1 VSVERVSILELVAP
15 DLMKTIVY
23 LCYGHGQHV
32 FETTF
37 SILSAFRFGPLEH
50 SGHQYVIYT
59 DDPGSFVGLG
69 VKLVK
74 LDAATLGAWMGKD
87 GYVHRRK
94 IMTMIDAL
102 SRFPGSVVFV
112 DSDTYFLKPPGKLF
126 DQVAPGRSRLHILE
140 ARLLESGTRINR
152 AISVVVGRNSFQDLS
167 GRPFKISRDAY
178 MWNDGVL
185 GLHSS
190 DAYLMEEAL
199 NLGDQMWPKLQ
210 DAPLPVH
217 NVNQFVSGYFLERTL
232 ISESHNIVY
241 HYWPANLRVPFR
253 QRLPELLAAGMGSPF
268 EERARKAFAERP
280 RANTLWKIRMG
291 VRTGLRRLGVRVP
304 GVRTND
310 GVRPPRRRGG

>member
-1 VSVERVSILELVAP
+1 
-15 DLMKTIVY
+15 
-23 LCYGHGQHV
+23 
-32 FETTF
+32 
-37 SILSAFRFGPLEH
+37 
-50 SGHQYVIYT
+50 
-59 DDPGSFVGLG
+59 
-69 VKLVK
+69 
-74 LDAATLGAWMGKD
+74 MGKE

-94 IMTMIDAL
+94 IMTIIDAL
-102 SRFPGSVVFV
+102 RRFPGSVVFV
-112 DSDTYFLKPPGKLF
+112 DCDTYFQKPPGKLF

-152 AISVVVGRNSFQDLS
+152 AISDVVGRNSFQDLS
-167 GRPFKISRDAY
+167 GRAFRISPDAR

-199 NLGDQMWPKLQ
+199 NLSDQIWPKLK
-210 DAPLPVH
+210 DAPLHVPS
-217 NVNQFVSGYFLERTL
+217 VNQFVSSYFLERNL
-232 ISESHNIVY
+232 ISESHDIVY

-253 QRLPELLAAGMGSPF
+253 QRLPELLAAGMGSPL

-310 GVRPPRRRGG
+310 GVRPPRRRGGKGWDVIGGSLLS